1 MKFLE
6 KALWVTLVC
15 TVISCINLD
24 IAFAEE
30 TDTTEFVYVF
40 HGLGRT
46 KSAMWPLAARLEDAG
61 FEVKKI
67 GYHSLIDSPEEIM
80 LDISEQI
87 SASLPKDNRTIH
99 FVGHSMGGLLIR
111 AYLDSNKVEHL
122 GRVVLIGTPNQG
134 SAVVDKYRDKWWMK
148 ILGPM
153 PRVLGTDSTGF
164 HQSIGDPYYPVGIIA
179 GITNWKNEDV
189 LPGKDDG
196 VVPLESA
203 KLKGMTDIITIESG
217 HTMLRYDKDVA
228 DQTIEFLRNGK
239 FKDEVPLIER

>member
-6 KALWVTLVC
+6 KTLLVTLVC
-15 TVISCINLD
+15 TVISCFYFD
-24 IAFAEE
+24 IASADE

-40 HGLGRT
+40 HGLGRP
-46 KSAMWPLAARLEDAG
+46 KSAMWLMAARLENAG
-61 FEVKKI
+61 YSVEKI
-67 GYHSLIDSPEEIM
+67 GYHSLIESPEEIM

-87 SASLPKDNRTIH
+87 SASLPQDNRTIH

-134 SAVVDKYRDKWWMK
+134 SALVDKYRDKWWMK

-153 PRVLGTDSTGF
+153 PRALGTDSTGF
-164 HQSIGDPYYPVGIIA
+164 HKSIGDPYYPVGIIA
-179 GITNWKNEDV
+179 GIAKWKNEDV
-189 LPGKDDG
+189 LPGDDDG
-196 VVPLESA
+196 IVPLESA
-203 KLKGMTDIITIESG
+203 KLKGMTDIITVESG

-228 DQTIEFLRNGK
+228 DQTIEFLRNGM
-239 FKDEVPLIER
+239 FREDEPLIER